1 MAKAV
6 TSKSAV
12 KAPAPSA
19 SPPTEKRRSP
29 HRVRF
34 LLAYALLGAIGGIA
48 LVLGAGLLERS
59 DGSARDELPPRPTWS
74 SWYPTAEGMA
84 GANQIAQHVGRRYR
98 LQSGDQLVGVR
109 AGPLSVQN
117 LRVSAIALRTAG
129 EGSGGSDIS
138 VIPADRSISYVLCGL
153 GENCSIEGGKPTRG
167 RERLLR
173 RQALELALYTFSYME
188 VDSVVA
194 FLPPR
199 PDAEALW
206 SFLFRRAAFR
216 EELEQPLRFTIPE
229 SDPPFPGKMTRIE
242 VARIDR
248 LTEPSRY
255 RFQFSQSQ
263 DGTVLLV
270 LDPPS
275 LAEGNGE

>member
-6 TSKSAV
+6 ASKSAV

-59 DGSARDELPPRPTWS
+59 DGSARNELPPRPTWS
-74 SWYPTAEGMA
+74 TWYPTAEGMV

-98 LQSGDQLVGVR
+98 MASGDQLVGVR

-129 EGSGGSDIS
+129 EESGGSDIS
-138 VIPADRSISYVLCGL
+138 VIPANRSISYVLCGL
-153 GENCSIEGGKPTRG
+153 GENCSIDGGKPTRG
-167 RERLLR
+167 QERLLR

-194 FLPPR
+194 FPPPR

-206 SFLFRRAAFR
+206 SFLFRREAFR
-216 EELEQPLRFTIPE
+216 EELAQPLRYTIPE

>member
-1 MAKAV
+1 MAEAV
-6 TSKSAV
+6 TSESA
-12 KAPAPSA
+12 AEPAPKPSPSA
-19 SPPTEKRRSP
+19 KRKSP
-29 HRVRF
+29 HRSRF
-34 LLAYALLGAIGGIA
+34 LLAYALLGALGGIV
-48 LVLGAGLLERS
+48 LVLGAGLLDRS
-59 DGSARDELPPRPTWS
+59 EGSTRNQLPPRSTWS

-84 GANQIAQHVGRRYR
+84 GANQIAQFVGRRYR
-98 LQSGDQLVGVR
+98 LASGDQLVGVR
-109 AGPLSVQN
+109 AGPLSVQSV
-117 LRVSAIALRTAG
+117 RVSAIALRTAG
-129 EGSGGSDIS
+129 EESGGSDIS
-138 VIPADRSISYVLCGL
+138 VIPAERSVSYVLCGL
-153 GENCSIEGGKPTRG
+153 GENCAVPGGKPTRG

-173 RQALELALYTFSYME
+173 REALELALYTFSYMQ

-199 PDAEALW
+199 PDAEPLW
-206 SFLFRRAAFR
+206 SFLFRRDSFR
-216 EELEQPLRFTIPE
+216 EELDRPLRFTIPE

-242 VARIDR
+242 VERIDR

-275 LAEGNGE
+275 LDEGNGE

>member
-6 TSKSAV
+6 MSKSAV
-12 KAPAPSA
+12 GAPAPSA
-19 SPPTEKRRSP
+19 PPPTEKRRSP

-48 LVLGAGLLERS
+48 LVLGAGLLDRS
-59 DGSARDELPPRPTWS
+59 DGSARNELPPRPTWS
-74 SWYPTAEGMA
+74 TWYPTAEGMA
-84 GANQIAQHVGRRYR
+84 GANQIAQYVGRRYR
-98 LQSGDQLVGVR
+98 MASGDQLVGVR

-129 EGSGGSDIS
+129 EQSGGSDIS
-138 VIPADRSISYVLCGL
+138 VIPANRSISYVLCGL

-167 RERLLR
+167 QERLLR

-194 FLPPR
+194 FPPPR

-206 SFLFRRAAFR
+206 SFLFRREAFR
-216 EELEQPLRFTIPE
+216 EELDQPLRDTIPE

>member
-6 TSKSAV
+6 TTKGAA
-12 KAPAPSA
+12 KAPPAPPPSA
-19 SPPTEKRRSP
+19 KSRSP

-34 LLAYALLGAIGGIA
+34 LLAYALLGGTGGIA
-48 LVLGAGLLERS
+48 LVLGAGLLDRS
-59 DGSARDELPPRPTWS
+59 EGSARNQLPPRSTWS
-74 SWYPTAEGMA
+74 TWYPTAEGLA
-84 GANQIAQHVGRRYR
+84 GANQIAQFVGRRYR
-98 LQSGDQLVGVR
+98 MASGDQLVGVR
-109 AGPLSVQN
+109 AGPLSVQSV
-117 LRVSAIALRTAG
+117 RVSAIALRTAG
-129 EGSGGSDIS
+129 EEGTGSDIS
-138 VIPADRSISYVLCGL
+138 VIPAQSSVSYVLCGL
-153 GENCSIEGGKPTRG
+153 GENCAIPGGKAPRG

-173 RQALELALYTFSYME
+173 REALELALYTFSYME

-206 SFLFRRAAFR
+206 SFLFRREAFR
-216 EELEQPLRFTIPE
+216 QELEQPLRDTIPE
-229 SDPPFPGKMTRIE
+229 SDPPFPGEMKPIE
-242 VARIDR
+242 VQRIDR

-263 DGTVLLV
+263 DGSVLLV

-275 LAEGNGE
+275 LDEGNGE

>member
-6 TSKSAV
+6 ASKGAA
-12 KAPAPSA
+12 KAPSA
-19 SPPTEKRRSP
+19 PVPSAKRKSP
-29 HRVRF
+29 HRGRF
-34 LLAYALLGAIGGIA
+34 LLAYALLGTIGGIA
-48 LVLGAGLLERS
+48 LVFGSGLLDRS
-59 DGSARDELPPRPTWS
+59 DGSARNELPPRPTWS
-74 SWYPTAEGMA
+74 TWYPTAEGLA
-84 GANQIAQHVGRRYR
+84 GANQIAQFVGRRYR
-98 LQSGDQLVGVR
+98 MASGDQLVGVR

-129 EGSGGSDIS
+129 EESGGSDIS
-138 VIPADRSISYVLCGL
+138 VIPAERSVSYVLCGL
-153 GENCSIEGGKPTRG
+153 GENCAIPNGKPTRG

-173 RQALELALYTFSYME
+173 REALELALYTFSYME

-206 SFLFRRAAFR
+206 SFLFRREAFR
-216 EELEQPLRFTIPE
+216 KELEQPLRDTIPE

-275 LAEGNGE
+275 LAEENGE